1 MHKKEWTIML
11 YMAGD
16 NNLAANMAYA
26 MGQLKEFA
34 NESNGKLNLFVYYDG
49 NSLGTPTL
57 YCDFSEPE
65 PKYYRSHLVADKPFQ
80 VTETTI
86 NENAAD
92 PTSILNFVDWCVNK
106 QQGRAERYAFILSG
120 HSLGFLGEGLFRD
133 ETASKSLNL
142 RDLMYAIDRM
152 TSDQEFLSNVQAN
165 PSDFNQFNPWGD
177 DKFTERYLLGE
188 NADELLGQQLDI
200 LGFDSCVM
208 GMYEVGSQFRHCAK
222 TMIVSE
228 GSIPSAGWT
237 YAKLLRNL
245 CEGTDKTTEDLAA
258 GLVENYIKGQSEFV
272 IGGVSVDMAAWDMD
286 KFIELQVSVGALSS
300 SLLKCFEP
308 GNPLYL
314 PMERAILKVHWKCQ
328 SYMYEQN
335 VDLGDF
341 CELLLQECDCIEKEL
356 GSGDHDQLLANLKWD
371 CQGILQALQKVVIQS
386 GFSGGTYQ
394 YSNGVS
400 IFFPWSLEAYEAAEK
415 EYKALWATTEAA
427 GFSQTT
433 ASSLLPWGDFLKK
446 YLGDVSRRKHEG
458 YTKAPLAGKKV
469 RKLSPFRF
477 SDEFHVGTQ
486 DSKLAGTQD
495 SKLAGTQ
502 DSKLAGTQ
510 DSKLAGTQDS
520 KLAGTQDSK
529 LAGTQDSKLAGT
541 QDSKLAG
548 TQDSKLAGTQDSKLA
563 GAQDSKLAGT
573 QDSKLACTQDS
584 KLAGTQDSKLA
595 GTQDSKLAGTQD
607 SKLAGTQDSKLA
619 GTQDS
624 KMGGGSNLLFDSLR
638 LWKNVEAHQDI
649 YGFTRAPETEF
660 ANQVPEPERNRP
672 MFYPT
677 APPRIE
683 LPQVIAVVPNAEEET

>member
-1 MHKKEWTIML
+1 MKQKEWTIML

-34 NESNGKLNLFVYYDG
+34 SEGSDKLNLFVYYDG
-49 NSLGTPTL
+49 NSPSTPTL
-57 YCDFSEPE
+57 YCDFSGKEA
-65 PKYYRSHLVADKPFQ
+65 KYYRSRLIADKPFEA
-80 VTETTI
+80 TENAI

-92 PTSILNFVDWCVNK
+92 PKSILNFVDWCVNK
-106 QQGRAERYAFILSG
+106 QKGRAERYAFILSG
-120 HSLGFLGEGLFRD
+120 HSLGFLSEGLFRD
-133 ETASKSLNL
+133 ETSSKSMNL

-152 TSDQEFLSNVQAN
+152 TSNKEFLSNVKAN
-165 PSDFNQFNPWGD
+165 PSDFDKFNPWGD
-177 DKFTERYLLGE
+177 DKFSERYLLGE

-208 GMYEVGSQFRHCAK
+208 GMYEVGAQFRHCAK

-237 YAKLLRNL
+237 YAKQLRDL
-245 CEGTDKTTEDLAA
+245 CEGPDKTTRDLAA
-258 GLVENYIKGQSEFV
+258 GFVESYIKGQSEFV
-272 IGGVSVDMAAWDMD
+272 IGGVSVDLAAWDMD
-286 KFIELQVSVGALSS
+286 KFIDLQVLIGGLSS
-300 SLLKCFEP
+300 NLLKCFES
-308 GNPLYL
+308 GSPLYL
-314 PMERAILKVHWKCQ
+314 PMERAILKVHWNCQ
-328 SYMYEQN
+328 SYMYDQN

-341 CELLLQECDCIEKEL
+341 CELLLQECDHIETES
-356 GSGDHDQLLANLKWD
+356 GSGDHQQLLSDLKWD
-371 CQGILQALQKVVIQS
+371 CKGILQALQDVVIQS
-386 GFSGGTYQ
+386 GFSGGRYQ
-394 YSNGVS
+394 YSNGVA
-400 IFFPWSLEAYEAAEK
+400 IFFPWSLEAYEAAEAD
-415 EYKALWATTEAA
+415 YNALWASTEA
-427 GFSQTT
+427 GTIRQTT
-433 ASSLLPWGDFLKK
+433 AGSLLPWGDFLKK
-446 YLGDVSRRKHEG
+446 YLGEVSRRKASG
-458 YTKAPLAGKKV
+458 CTTTLLPGKKV
-469 RKLSPFRF
+469 RNLSPFRF
-477 SDEFHVGTQ
+477 SDELHADTQDSKLAGTQ

-563 GAQDSKLAGT
+563 G
-573 QDSKLACTQDS
+573 
-584 KLAGTQDSKLA
+584 TQDSKLA

-624 KMGGGSNLLFDSLR
+624 KMGGGSNLLFDNLR
-638 LWKNVEAHQDI
+638 LWKNVEAYQDI
-649 YGFTRAPETEF
+649 YGFTHAPE
-660 ANQVPEPERNRP
+660 ADAASRVPEREPAFTEPSRTIEP
-672 MFYPT
+672 SPVIVLAEA
-677 APPRIE
+677 AP
-683 LPQVIAVVPNAEEET
+683 NNEEEN

>member
-1 MHKKEWTIML
+1 MNKKEWTIML

-34 NESNGKLNLFVYYDG
+34 TEGSDKLNLFVYYDG
-49 NSLGTPTL
+49 NSPNTPTL
-57 YCDFSEPE
+57 YCDFSGKEAQ
-65 PKYYRSHLVADKPFQ
+65 YYRSHLIADKPFK
-80 VTETTI
+80 VEESRI

-92 PTSILNFVDWCVNK
+92 PKSILNFVDWCVNTR
-106 QQGRAERYAFILSG
+106 QGRANRYAFILSG

-133 ETASKSLNL
+133 ETSGKSMNL

-152 TSDQEFLSNVQAN
+152 TSDQEFLSNVKAN
-165 PSDFNQFNPWGD
+165 PSEFNQFNPWGD
-177 DKFTERYLLGE
+177 DNYSERFLLGG
-188 NADELLGQQLDI
+188 NVNELLGQQLDI

-208 GMYEVGSQFRHCAK
+208 GMYEVGSQFRACAK

-237 YAKLLRNL
+237 YAKLLRDL

-258 GLVENYIKGQSEFV
+258 GLVEGYIKGQSEFV
-272 IGGVSVDMAAWDMD
+272 IGGVSVDMAAWNMD
-286 KFIELQVSVGALSS
+286 KFIDLQVLIGGLSS
-300 SLLKCFEP
+300 NLLKCFEP
-308 GNPLYL
+308 GNPLYV
-314 PMERAILKVHWKCQ
+314 PMERAVLKVHWKCQ
-328 SYMYEQN
+328 SYMYDQN

-341 CELLLQECDCIEKEL
+341 CELLLQECDCIETEL
-356 GSGDHDQLLANLKWD
+356 GSGAHDQLLSDLKWSCKD
-371 CQGILQALQKVVIQS
+371 ILQTLQDVVIQC
-386 GFSGGTYQ
+386 GFSGGRYQ

-400 IFFPWSLEAYEAAEK
+400 IFFPWSLEAYEAAAAD
-415 EYKALWATTEAA
+415 YNALWATTEAR
-427 GFSQTT
+427 GFIQTT
-433 ASSLLPWGDFLKK
+433 GDLPWGEFLNK
-446 YLGDVSRRKHEG
+446 YLGEVSRRKNED
-458 YTKAPLAGKKV
+458 YTKAPLFGKKI

-477 SDEFHVGTQ
+477 GDELQVGTQ

-563 GAQDSKLAGT
+563 GTQDSKLAG
-573 QDSKLACTQDS
+573 TQDS

-624 KMGGGSNLLFDSLR
+624 KMGGGSSNLLFDSLR
-638 LWKNVEAHQDI
+638 LWKNIEAHQDI
-649 YGFTRAPETEF
+649 YGFTRASETE
-660 ANQVPEPERNRP
+660 AAYTVPERKAQ
-672 MFYPT
+672 F
-677 APPRIE
+677 APPIKERPAPI
-683 LPQVIAVVPNAEEET
+683 PVKIVVQDTEEEMDSTAVEGT